1 MEQNNID
8 EILSIF
14 FPNNEKEIVKKL
26 FKWLSEGSVAVDIKE
41 FDDKEKEII
50 KKFEN
55 ENHYIVL
62 LKDKVYFQKYLK
74 YEEEII
80 KKIKEIKENEN
91 TFKEDELKKIKEQFK
106 KHFFSNNNTIKNEID
121 WQLVAVAL
129 GLKKKF
135 FIITGG
141 PGTGKTTTILR
152 LLTIKLLLNPDLK
165 IAIAAPTG
173 KAASRVNESLN
184 NNIKKLDI
192 PNKEKILNIKAQTIH
207 RLLEARNDGN
217 FYYNKNNKMP
227 YDLII
232 VDESS
237 MIDISLMHKLLI
249 SIKKDASIVLLGDKD
264 QLASVEAG
272 SVFGDLCKS
281 VIDENKNK
289 NILTE
294 NDVKY
299 LKEIMGDY
307 DFSNYIAQRSNILTG
322 SVIQL
327 EKNYRF
333 SKDSDIGQL
342 ALNVIEGNTNQEFL
356 NKVFN
361 NEFQKVKF
369 FETKE
374 KEKDYLKKLYKEFIP
389 NDKNDTLNTIQKI
402 KILCAVKNDPKGYDV
417 NHFNL
422 EVEKIIKKD
431 KADKKFYQYKQLI
444 LTSNDYEN
452 NVFNGDI
459 GIIDIINGKPK
470 VIFPA
475 EDGNK
480 KIIDPYRLTNVQTAF
495 AITIHKS
502 QGSEFDKVIIV
513 LPSSIN
519 SKILNRELLYT
530 AITRA
535 KNEIVIIGSKD
546 VFKKAIEQTAFRS
559 SGITER
565 IKEN

>member
-232 VDESS
+232 IDESS

-299 LKEIMGDY
+299 LKEIMGNY

>member
-1 MEQNNID
+1 
-8 EILSIF
+8 
-14 FPNNEKEIVKKL
+14 
-26 FKWLSEGSVAVDIKE
+26 
-41 FDDKEKEII
+41 
-50 KKFEN
+50 
-55 ENHYIVL
+55 
-62 LKDKVYFQKYLK
+62 
-74 YEEEII
+74 
-80 KKIKEIKENEN
+80 
-91 TFKEDELKKIKEQFK
+91 
-106 KHFFSNNNTIKNEID
+106 
-121 WQLVAVAL
+121 
-129 GLKKKF
+129 
-135 FIITGG
+135 
-141 PGTGKTTTILR
+141 
-152 LLTIKLLLNPDLK
+152 
-165 IAIAAPTG
+165 
-173 KAASRVNESLN
+173 
-184 NNIKKLDI
+184 
-192 PNKEKILNIKAQTIH
+192 
-207 RLLEARNDGN
+207 
-217 FYYNKNNKMP
+217 
-227 YDLII
+227 
-232 VDESS
+232 
-237 MIDISLMHKLLI
+237 MHKLLI